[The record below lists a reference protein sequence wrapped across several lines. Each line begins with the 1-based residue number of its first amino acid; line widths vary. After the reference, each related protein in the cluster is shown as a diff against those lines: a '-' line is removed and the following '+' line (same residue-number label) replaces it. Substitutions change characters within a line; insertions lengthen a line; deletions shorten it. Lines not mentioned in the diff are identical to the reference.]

1 MKRKFIYH
9 GGPTNSGKTYHALK
23 RLAAA
28 DPERGGGM
36 YAGPLRLLA
45 LEVYEQLNMQGV
57 WTSLVTGQ
65 EKRELPGASH
75 IACTLEMVDLHKDYD
90 VAVVDEIQMVGDQQ
104 RGYAWTRAIQG
115 IRAKEIHLC
124 GGLESYEIVKN
135 IIESMGDEFELKKY
149 DRLSTL
155 KIAEESLEGDYG
167 KIQPGDCIVA
177 FSRAD
182 IFSIK
187 KEVEKKTPYKCCTV
201 YGQLPPETRSTQARL
216 FNEDGTGYDV
226 LVASDAIG
234 MGLNLNIRR
243 IVLHTTVKRG
253 KNGGYIHPSSIKQI
267 AGRAGRLSSKYDY
280 GEVTAWQNADLAYI
294 KAVMQWDIPQIKRV
308 GLFPAL
314 EQVQEFSDRIQALTR
329 KEGGLTEEE
338 NIADLQSFDTKDIQL
353 SHVINK
359 YVDAAMMDGRYF
371 MCDYEAMVTVSNW
384 LHAIPLSLPERFV
397 FANAPCN
404 LRESLNMKML
414 YTFAATYAMKRP
426 VALNVRLPIRRP
438 RNVFEFMDLCAKNSI
453 LDLYL
458 WLSFRFPTYFI
469 ERDLCLEQR
478 NYALNLIEQSLAL
491 SELHQD
497 FDHADDY
504 REIREDFIEKNYDML
519 PPESW
524 GAVRETM
531 KEELKNLDNKDL
543 KPFVYLNKSRGQRM
557 KYGKSSGNSSS
568 YKRTDNRRASMS
580 DKKDS
585 PRKSTAKDDGGRGVA
600 YSRDMV
606 KRVNRRGDQSKKST
620 EVVKNNKNAGK
631 WGYKQKTTRTDKRNN
646 RTIEGAAKG
655 RENNE
660 RKHKGRRQRKDN
672 ATRSN
677 FRNKSDGSRGENDRS
692 TN

>member
-1 MKRKFIYH
+1 MRRKFIYH

-28 DPERGGGM
+28 DPEKGGGV

-45 LEVYEQLNMQGV
+45 LEVYEQLNKEGV
-57 WTSLVTGQ
+57 WTSLITGQ
-65 EKRELPGASH
+65 EKRELPGSSH
-75 IACTLEMVDLHKDYD
+75 VACTLEMVDLNKDYD
-90 VAVVDEIQMVGDQQ
+90 VAVVDEIQMIGDQQ

-135 IIESMGDEFELKKY
+135 VIESMGDEFELKKY

-155 KIAEESLEGDYG
+155 KIADRSLEGDYS

-201 YGQLPPETRSTQARL
+201 YGQLPPETRSEQARL
-216 FNEDGTGYDV
+216 FNEEDTGYDV

-253 KNGGYIHPSSIKQI
+253 KNTGYINPSNIKQI

-294 KAVMQWDIPQIKRV
+294 KAVMQWDIPQIKQV
-308 GLFPAL
+308 GLFPSL
-314 EQVQEFSDRIQALTR
+314 EQVQEFSDRIQSLTK
-329 KEGGLTEEE
+329 KEGGYSDEE
-338 NIADLQSFDTKDIQL
+338 IDADIQSLNTSDIQL
-353 SHVINK
+353 SHVVNK

-371 MCDYEAMVTVSNW
+371 MCDYESMVTVSNW
-384 LHAIPLSLPERFV
+384 LHIIPLSLPDRFV
-397 FANAPCN
+397 FANAPCQ
-404 LRESLNMKML
+404 LRESLNMNML
-414 YTFAATYAMKRP
+414 YTFAANYAMKRP
-426 VALNVRLPIRRP
+426 VALNVRLPKHRP
-438 RNVFEFMDLCAKNSI
+438 RDVFEFMELCAKNNI

-469 ERDLCLEQR
+469 EQEQCLEQR
-478 NYALNLIEQSLAL
+478 KYALSLIEQSLAL
-491 SELHQD
+491 TELHQD

-504 REIREDFIEKNYDML
+504 RQIREGFIAKYPDSL

-524 GAVRETM
+524 GAVRETVNEHIQAM
-531 KEELKNLDNKDL
+531 KDQGLELYTYQHSPKNNR
-543 KPFVYLNKSRGQRM
+543 PRRSNHNTRKS
-557 KYGKSSGNSSS
+557 YSGNHSRNNNSYISSS
-568 YKRTDNRRASMS
+568 NVNTNR
-580 DKKDS
+580 KKYVSSKS
-585 PRKSTAKDDGGRGVA
+585 PPLEEPPKNGLT

-606 KRVNRRGDQSKKST
+606 KRAKDVSPAS
-620 EVVKNNKNAGK
+620 
-631 WGYKQKTTRTDKRNN
+631 DKRI
-646 RTIEGAAKG
+646 RKG
-655 RENNE
+655 
-660 RKHKGRRQRKDN
+660 KRRQKKIKR
-672 ATRSN
+672 A
-677 FRNKSDGSRGENDRS
+677 KS
-692 TN
+692 